1 MKKCALGNTGVKV
14 SALCL
19 GAMFF
24 GSQND
29 KNVSYAMLDQYAD
42 AGGMFIDTANIYAHW
57 VGGFRG
63 GESETLVGEWMR
75 ERSNRARMFIASK
88 EGFQYPGVE
97 RGLTARQIEAECDK
111 SLRRM
116 GIDTIDLYYAHVDD
130 RNTSLEESL
139 EAFNRM
145 IQAGKVR
152 FIGASNFLSW
162 RLEKARWV
170 SQINGWAQ
178 YCCIQQRHTYL
189 RPRPGTNFGPQIAAN
204 DELLDCCRENNVTV
218 LAYSA
223 LLAGAY
229 TRDDRQPG
237 EQYIGADSEARLSA
251 LRAVASEIGLTP
263 NQVVL
268 AWMLHSDVL
277 PLIAASTREQMQD
290 NLDALDV
297 KLTAEQLKRLDE
309 AGA

>member
-1 MKKCALGNTGVKV
+1 MKKWALGDTGVDV

-24 GSQND
+24 GSRND
-29 KNVSYAMLDQYAD
+29 KNVSYAMLDQYVD

-57 VGGFRG
+57 VGGFHG
-63 GESETLVGEWMR
+63 GESETLLGEWMR
-75 ERSNRARMFIASK
+75 ERGNRADVFIASK
-88 EGFQYPGVE
+88 VGFQYPGVE
-97 RGLTARQIEAECDK
+97 RGLTAWQIEAECDK

-130 RNTSLEESL
+130 RNTALEESL

-152 FIGASNFLSW
+152 FIGASNFLAW

-170 SQINGWAQ
+170 SKTNGWAQ

-189 RPRPGTNFGPQIAAN
+189 RPRPGTNFDPQIAAN

-229 TRDDRQPG
+229 TRNDRKPWQ
-237 EQYIGADSEARLSA
+237 QYIGTDSDARLNVLSE
-251 LRAVASEIGLTP
+251 VASEIGVTP

-268 AWMLHSDVL
+268 AWMLHSNVL
-277 PLIAASTREQMQD
+277 PLIAASTREQMQE

>member
-1 MKKCALGNTGVKV
+1 MKSVALGDTGVDV

-24 GSQND
+24 GSRND
-29 KNVSYAMLDQYAD
+29 RNVSYAMLDQYVD

-63 GESETLVGEWMR
+63 GESETLLGEWMR
-75 ERSNRARMFIASK
+75 ERRNRGQMFIASK
-88 EGFQYPGVE
+88 VGFQYPGVE
-97 RGLTARQIEAECDK
+97 RGLTARQIEDECDK

-130 RNTSLEESL
+130 RSTPLEESL

-152 FIGASNFLSW
+152 FIGASNFLAW

-189 RPRPGTNFGPQIAAN
+189 RSRPGTNFDPQIAAN
-204 DELLDCCRENNVTV
+204 DELLDCCRENNLTV

-229 TRDDRQPG
+229 TRDDRKPG
-237 EQYIGADSEARLSA
+237 EQYLGADSEARLSV
-251 LRAVASEIGLTP
+251 LKAVASEIGVTP

-268 AWMLHSDVL
+268 AWMLDSGVL
-277 PLIAASTREQMQD
+277 PLIAASTHEQMQE
-290 NLDALDV
+290 NLDVLDV
-297 KLTAEQLKRLDE
+297 QLTQEQMKRLND